1 MFSHSARDL
10 SAIRFHS
17 LVAVMLTTIGV
28 IVCPIVHIAS
38 TLRRTTRHARSPI
51 FSTALGTTGRTA
63 KEGPVAAKVTRVE
76 GAEIV
81 DTRRVQ

>member
-17 LVAVMLTTIGV
+17 LDAVMLTTIGV

-38 TLRRTTRHARSPI
+38 TFAPYRNARPI
-51 FSTALGTTGRTA
+51 QRPYFRQRWAQRG
-63 KEGPVAAKVTRVE
+63 EP
-76 GAEIV
+76 
-81 DTRRVQ
+81 